1 METEPQT
8 ADESLGA
15 GADVGMG
22 EGLRAP
28 GRAVYEALVQPG
40 MDLADIA
47 LCEEA
52 GRQRDRLDQLQ
63 KIIAGDETTWAQ
75 IVKSTGETLTL
86 RIDSA
91 VSEARQ
97 SLTVF
102 RQLIGSI
109 KARWP
114 DAYVST
120 DADVLDGLGEMAYAD
135 GPPGT

>member
-1 METEPQT
+1 MTEQPPI
-8 ADESLGA
+8 AHESLGA

-22 EGLRAP
+22 QGLRAP

-63 KIIAGDETTWAQ
+63 KIISGDEATWAT
-75 IVKSTGETLTL
+75 IVESSGGTLTL

-91 VSEARQ
+91 VAEARQ

-109 KARWP
+109 KARWT
-114 DAYVST
+114 DAYIT
-120 DADVLDGLGEMAYAD
+120 ADADVLDGFGEVAYAD

>member
-1 METEPQT
+1 MTEPNET
-8 ADESLGA
+8 AAESLEA
-15 GADVGMG
+15 GAAVGIG

-28 GRAVYEALVQPG
+28 GRAVYESLVQPG
-40 MDLADIA
+40 MDMADIA

-63 KIIAGDETTWAQ
+63 KIIAGDDTTWAT
-75 IVKSTGETLTL
+75 IVKGSGETLTL

-91 VSEARQ
+91 VAEARQ

-102 RQLIGSI
+102 RQLIGAI

-114 DAYVST
+114 DAYVSA
-120 DADVLDGLGEMAYAD
+120 DADVLDGLGEVAYAD
-135 GPPGT
+135 GAPGA